1 MNGNCFPNR
10 APRKPGGRP
19 AVYAAGSRAALLAAL
34 LAAAAGC
41 DPYRAPPFRLNMEGR
56 DRAKIRQDYGLEA
69 EQNVADAMYALFGT
83 PDDPYVPPESG
94 LDLAKIRHAAGPVA
108 SDEKGEDRGLY
119 RRHCAHCHGISGDG
133 DGPTALFL
141 DPYPRDYR
149 KGVYKFTSTDVGLR
163 PTDDDLRRTLE
174 NGIPGSAMPSFK
186 LLPEDEI
193 DYLVEYVK
201 YLSFRGE
208 VEQELWRLID
218 DEQDPN
224 VVMNREALDEAVA
237 NVAGLWNSSAE
248 QIVEPPERSERDAA
262 QLAADIEAGH
272 QLFLGKGT
280 CLKCH
285 GPTGLG
291 DGGQVLF
298 DDWNKDKTPENAHL
312 FALPAQKLNPRNLR
326 LGIYRGGRRPVDLYR
341 RVYAG
346 IKGTPMPAGSTTL
359 TPEEIWQVVDY
370 VLSLPYEDPQ
380 QAPRGDKPVA
390 LRSTL

>member
-1 MNGNCFPNR
+1 MTSTRFLI
-10 APRKPGGRP
+10 
-19 AVYAAGSRAALLAAL
+19 VAAAALLL
-34 LAAAAGC
+34 AGC
-41 DPYRAPPFRLNMEGR
+41 DQYTEPRFRLNMEGR
-56 DRAKIRQDYGLEA
+56 DRAKLRADYKGPSA
-69 EQNVADAMYALFGT
+69 EQNVANALYALFGT
-83 PDDPYVPPESG
+83 PDNPYVPPESG
-94 LDLAKIRHAAGPVA
+94 LDLAKIRHAAGRVG
-108 SDEKGEDRGLY
+108 SDEHGEQRGLY
-119 RRHCAHCHGISGDG
+119 REHCAHCHGITGDG

-149 KGVYKFTSTDVGLR
+149 KGIYKFTSTNVGLR
-163 PTDDDLRRTLE
+163 PTHDDLLRTLK

-186 LLPEDEI
+186 LLPDDEL

-208 VEQELWRLID
+208 VEAELWRQIE

-224 VVMNREALDEAVA
+224 VINNREVLDEAVA
-237 NVAGLWNSSAE
+237 MVTDLWNSSAE
-248 QIVEPPERSERDAA
+248 QIVEPAERANRDAA

-312 FALPAQKLNPRNLR
+312 FSLPAQQLNPRNLR
-326 LGIYRGGRRPVDLYR
+326 LGIYRGGRRPMDLYR

-346 IKGTPMPAGSTTL
+346 IKGTPMPAGNTTL
-359 TPEEIWQVVDY
+359 SPEEIWQVVDY
-370 VLSLPYEDPQ
+370 VLSLPYEPTSSPPPSD
-380 QAPRGDKPVA
+380 GKVA
-390 LRSTL
+390 LRSNP